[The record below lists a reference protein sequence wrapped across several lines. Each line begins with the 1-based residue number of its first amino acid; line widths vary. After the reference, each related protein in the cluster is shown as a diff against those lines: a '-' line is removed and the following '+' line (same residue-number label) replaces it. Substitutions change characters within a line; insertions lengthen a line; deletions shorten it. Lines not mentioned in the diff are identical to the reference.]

1 LDGSE
6 RRGIGA
12 QTYQETKFR
21 VVAIVQEYLEGRFAA
36 GDDSNL
42 DRLRDV
48 ISRTTATVLSG
59 AGLALT
65 AAERE
70 QLKVDVFNEIRGL
83 GPLEALLTDTTV
95 DDIIVN
101 GADKVYVE
109 REGVLTRTPVRFRD
123 NSHLMNIV
131 QRIVGPLGRRVDE
144 TSPFVDARLP
154 DGSRVNVVIPP
165 VAIDGPS
172 ISIRK
177 FKRTPLTGHDLI
189 RLGTMSEAMLE
200 YLGTAV
206 RSRANIMIAGGTGSG
221 KSTLLNVLSS
231 FISPTERLVTIED
244 AAELQLQQP
253 HVVRLETRMANPD
266 GNGEITAR
274 SILRNTLRMR
284 PDRILVG
291 EVRGGEAVEMLQ
303 AMTTGHDGSMTT
315 IHANSARDAL
325 SRLEL
330 LFGFGGLNVDLLT
343 IRRQIASAINVIVH
357 LRRHARGH
365 RRVVEVVEVAGFEEN
380 TILLNSIFEEAA
392 RSGSAGDFVRST
404 RRSIYSRPAE
414 SPAIGSG
421 D

>member
-1 LDGSE
+1 
-6 RRGIGA
+6 
-12 QTYQETKFR
+12 
-21 VVAIVQEYLEGRFAA
+21 
-36 GDDSNL
+36 
-42 DRLRDV
+42 
-48 ISRTTATVLSG
+48 
-59 AGLALT
+59 
-65 AAERE
+65 
-70 QLKVDVFNEIRGL
+70 
-83 GPLEALLTDTTV
+83 P
-95 DDIIVN
+95 
-101 GADKVYVE
+101 
-109 REGVLTRTPVRFRD
+109 
-123 NSHLMNIV
+123 
-131 QRIVGPLGRRVDE
+131 
-144 TSPFVDARLP
+144 
-154 DGSRVNVVIPP
+154 
-165 VAIDGPS
+165 
-172 ISIRK
+172 
-177 FKRTPLTGHDLI
+177 
-189 RLGTMSEAMLE
+189 
-200 YLGTAV
+200 
-206 RSRANIMIAGGTGSG
+206 
-221 KSTLLNVLSS
+221 LLNVLSS
-231 FISPTERLVTIED
+231 FTSPTERLVTIED